1 MRYTSCKKIISV
13 IVLLILWRLIW
24 IVNLQRCR
32 EVSIQRLG
40 WFRTSW
46 CSVSLLWLF
55 MWWRNVTWFCW
66 SWTRF
71 SISVRRTLIGFIVRA
86 WARRTAVVSFSFRAV
101 LLALRFLFF
110 VLLFVPVLS
119 FFVTRRTFIYIFIGR
134 VCVLRASIG
143 LFISRISVQERNKH
157 KVFWAN

>member
-1 MRYTSCKKIISV
+1 MRYISCKKII

-86 WARRTAVVSFSFRAV
+86 WARGTAIVLFSFRAV
-101 LLALRFLFF
+101 LLAL
-110 VLLFVPVLS
+110 PVLS
-119 FFVTRRTFIYIFIGR
+119 FFVTRRTFIHIVIGR